1 MGHTIVGAQD
11 AWVLQPSFYTGKHI
25 YNIKYVYTST
35 YNIDVQ
41 YIQSIQEDPRK
52 INSCDRLTGFNK
64 LEAFQ
69 KHTTH
74 TGHHRTASVI
84 GRMAPAKV
92 SICTRV

>member
-1 MGHTIVGAQD
+1 MGPAAIILHGEA
-11 AWVLQPSFYTGKHI
+11 YI
-25 YNIKYVYTST
+25 YNIYVYTST